1 METEVLDYLIA
12 NFNLEILNK
21 AIQTDN
27 KITVFLLNAEKVG
40 IEILKC

>member
-27 KITVFLLNAEKVG
+27 KITVFYLMVKKLE
-40 IEILKC
+40 